1 MELPGVIPLFP
12 LPNVVLFPGVPLPLH
27 IFEPRYRVMVE
38 DVSQSHEIVGMVL
51 LRGDTPGSPTTFQ
64 VGCAGRLV
72 NREPLPDGR
81 SNILLHGLR
90 EFRIEHEVGGKPY
103 RQAAVTW
110 LRREGHGL
118 RADLRHAL
126 VDTLRTYLQRDPDSP
141 AHRVLQ
147 EGTLS
152 DDILVNFFSYALD
165 VPPLEK
171 QALLEEPSLEG
182 RAERLCAVV
191 DFRAAEMITATPGT
205 TSERWH

>member
-1 MELPGVIPLFP
+1 MELPAIIPLFP

-38 DVSQSHEIVGMVL
+38 DVCASHEIVGMVL
-51 LRGDTPGSPTTFQ
+51 LRGDAAGASTTFP

-72 NREPLPDGR
+72 NRESLADGR

-103 RQAAVTW
+103 RQAAVSW
-110 LRREGHGL
+110 LRRDSTPL
-118 RADLRHAL
+118 PDDLRHAL
-126 VDTLRTYLQRDPDSP
+126 VGTLRAYLQRDPDSP
-141 AHRVLQ
+141 AHRVLSD
-147 EGTLS
+147 GVLT

-171 QALLEEPSLEG
+171 QALLEEDSLAG
-182 RAERLCAVV
+182 RATRLCEVV
-191 DFRAAEMITATPGT
+191 DFRAAEIVAASPGVA
-205 TSERWH
+205 SDRWH